1 MPSSRQ
7 GQAAAPDE
15 LAVAWALGV
24 VARPSLGPAEIGK
37 LLDRPRQTV
46 WRWLNDQADLA
57 EDAYDDA
64 VADGTIEGLVAAAK
78 GDADEPEEPPPPVAP
93 VFAEVVDVFREIL
106 EQVWV
111 YGIGF
116 VDAAVMCHV
125 PRARAMEFE
134 RVAAEEL
141 EAGQSTARA
150 MIWHLHDQVRTWRGA
165 RQLQKVGRGKS
176 GWQAKHASL
185 KALHGDLLERAAQ
198 AVEAQ
203 ADLEDASVEELFAAA
218 RGQVD

>member
-1 MPSSRQ
+1 MSASRQ

-24 VARPSLGPAEIGK
+24 VARPALGAADIGK

-46 WRWLNDQADLA
+46 WRWLNDQADMA
-57 EDAYDDA
+57 EDAYEAA
-64 VADGTIEGLVAAAK
+64 VADGTLEALVAAAK
-78 GDADEPEEPPPPVAP
+78 GVGDDHVEEPPPVAP

-106 EQVWV
+106 EQVWT

-125 PRARAMEFE
+125 PRGRALEFE
-134 RVAAEEL
+134 RLAAEEL
-141 EAGQSTARA
+141 EAGHATARA

-165 RQLQKVGRGKS
+165 RHLQTVGQGKS

-185 KALHGDLLERAAQ
+185 KVLHGDLLERAAK

-203 ADLEDASVEELFAAA
+203 ADLEDATVEELFAAA
-218 RGQVD
+218 RGDVG